1 MSPNSMEGSER
12 REIYRLS
19 NGSRIRDFDLI
30 ASERSLKISII
41 DHNET
46 THNLGITMRTIGNDR
61 ELVTGF
67 LYGEGI
73 IQELSDIEDID
84 VGEQEVLVKLSH
96 TATFDPSIHVRTST
110 VTSACGI
117 CGRMTTEG
125 FMEMKYPEVSE
136 ELKIPID
143 IINNCIIT
151 MEDYQGLFSKT
162 GGSHACASFDI
173 NGVLMHI
180 FEDIGRHNAMD
191 KLVGSHIFQGNMPFT
206 HGFVIVSGRASYE
219 LVQKSIRAGFS
230 AIIAIGAPSTLAV
243 DLAKEYGLTLACF
256 AKIDSLNI
264 YSGARRI
271 EL

>member
-1 MSPNSMEGSER
+1 MSPNGMEGSER
-12 REIYRLS
+12 RQIYRFT
-19 NGSRIRDFDLI
+19 NEGRIGDFDFI
-30 ASERSLKISII
+30 ASERSLKISIN
-41 DHNET
+41 DHNNI
-46 THNLGITMRTIGNDR
+46 THNLGITMRTIGDDK

-73 IQELSDIEDID
+73 IHDLSDIEDID
-84 VGEQEVLVKLSH
+84 VGEEEVLVSLAN
-96 TATFDPSIHVRTST
+96 TATFDPSIHIRTNT

-125 FMEMKYPEVSE
+125 FMEMEYPQVSE

-143 IINNCIIT
+143 IINNCINT

-173 NGVLMHI
+173 NGVMMHI

-191 KLVGSHIFQGNMPFT
+191 KLVGSHIFHGKMPVA

-243 DLAKEYGLTLACF
+243 DLAKEYGLTLGCF